1 MKQAA
6 REKREETSGPGRKLV
21 ERVGSGPWNASIWKK
36 DGDENSEAWFVMDED
51 TERNGRHEFRAE
63 EVLSLV
69 KLAQVLA
76 RTLVFEG
83 CVEGETRRG
92 LIEIAEALDGVL
104 EGKSIGQMV
113 VNEDSPPPAERLSG
127 S

>member
-21 ERVGSGPWNASIWKK
+21 ERVGSGPWNASIWKN
-36 DGDENSEAWFVMDED
+36 DGDENSEAWFVMDKD
-51 TERNGRHEFRAE
+51 TERGDGREYTAE
-63 EVLSLV
+63 EVFTLV

-76 RTLVFEG
+76 ATLVFEG
-83 CVEGETRRG
+83 CVEGRSRMG
-92 LIEIAEALDGVL
+92 LIELAEALDGVL